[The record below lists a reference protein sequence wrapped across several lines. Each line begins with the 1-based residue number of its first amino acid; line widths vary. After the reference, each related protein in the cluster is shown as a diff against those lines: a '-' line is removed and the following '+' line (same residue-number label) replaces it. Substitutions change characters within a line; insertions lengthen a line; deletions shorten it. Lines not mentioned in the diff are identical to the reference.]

1 MRKHEHALGAQEAH
15 TSSKSHHEH
24 ALGTQ
29 GAHTS
34 SKSHYEL
41 NIRQRIPLL
50 KVRLL
55 KMRIIQQV
63 PKLVSKEIKG
73 LIQVVSTIFD
83 EVVNF

>member
-41 NIRQRIPLL
+41 NI
-50 KVRLL
+50 
-55 KMRIIQQV
+55 
-63 PKLVSKEIKG
+63 
-73 LIQVVSTIFD
+73 
-83 EVVNF
+83 